1 MSGNDPTGF
10 DNKHAKY
17 RPHELYQ
24 SSIISPIVLVPDD
37 TQVADGASISIAFPI
52 DRKVQR
58 RMQRGAHEVK
68 KRCDYNPK

>member
-1 MSGNDPTGF
+1 MSGDDPTGF

-17 RPHELYQ
+17 RSHQLPELYQ
-24 SSIISPIVLVPDD
+24 SSIISPIVLLPDD

-58 RMQRGAHEVK
+58 RMQRGSS
-68 KRCDYNPK
+68 

>member
-1 MSGNDPTGF
+1 MRGDDTTGF
-10 DNKHAKY
+10 DDKHAKY
-17 RPHELYQ
+17 RSNELSELYQ

-58 RMQRGAHEVK
+58 RMQRGSS
-68 KRCDYNPK
+68 

>member
-1 MSGNDPTGF
+1 METIQLDLTINMRNTGP
-10 DNKHAKY
+10 NGT
-17 RPHELYQ
+17 HELYQ

-58 RMQRGAHEVK
+58 RMQRGSS
-68 KRCDYNPK
+68 